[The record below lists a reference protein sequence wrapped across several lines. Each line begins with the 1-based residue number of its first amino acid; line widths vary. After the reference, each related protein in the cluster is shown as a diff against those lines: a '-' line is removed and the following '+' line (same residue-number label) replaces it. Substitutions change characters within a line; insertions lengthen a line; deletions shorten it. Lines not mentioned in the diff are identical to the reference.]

1 MDIIMCVHKKN
12 ETIFLLVYNLIFL
25 YTLSS
30 YESYMVFIG
39 KSLVLSVV
47 LYLNEEFFQ
56 LFVGLCETSFAK
68 LE

>member
-1 MDIIMCVHKKN
+1 MDIILCMHKKN

-30 YESYMVFIG
+30 DESYMVFIG

-56 LFVGLCETSFAK
+56 LFVGLCEASFAK